1 MLRGFFKMLRGFSKM
16 LRGFL
21 EMLRGLFLF
30 CGAFH
35 KISGDFFYSAGIKT
49 TSRFFTFL
57 ISGQP
62 RRVCFTHVYFARM
75 SLLHLSLLQP
85 SLARRRVSLD
95 VLASTVASASTW
107 SLHRLYQLQLRY
119 FTSTRCFTAVIARS
133 ILASASTLT
142 PSQRQLDVCSQ
153 FRQSSSL
160 GSHLFH
166 YFNDLELLKQHSLP
180 VCALRRYLQ

>member
-1 MLRGFFKMLRGFSKM
+1 MLRGFSKM

-35 KISGDFFYSAGIKT
+35 EISGDFFYSAGIKT

-62 RRVCFTHVYFARM
+62 RRVCFTHVYFALM
-75 SLLHLSLLQP
+75 SLLHLSLLQQSRQP
-85 SLARRRVSLD
+85 RRVASPPLL
-95 VLASTVASASTW
+95 LA
-107 SLHRLYQLQLRY
+107 
-119 FTSTRCFTAVIARS
+119 
-133 ILASASTLT
+133 
-142 PSQRQLDVCSQ
+142 PSPRQLDVCSK
-153 FRQSSSL
+153 FRQSTSL

-180 VCALRRYLQ
+180 VREPPRYSLRCLLQHSALRLLAFEWPTDMMI